1 MLETG
6 RRSAISTSELGLYS
20 DRSDRYNRNRYGLIV
35 RKFVIGVM
43 VVVTVI
49 LVAIFMYDFTSAMS
63 ANSKV
68 NQETKHIYILQNA
81 LKKSPNL
88 SKKSVNF
95 STILPQAIVN
105 QTDIPAVKS
114 RASDN
119 AEHESPAQRNGTIDL
134 TLPESRIMRSGEL
147 ESRAQNLHN
156 FKQRKRVLKSVEEDK
171 ENEGSEA
178 KQLLDNHAIGYRMR
192 QRYNYPDPEGDI
204 NTGEAR
210 PTPFHWEF
218 KTPHPSS
225 FKRPRYP
232 QLSQYRYPQSSR
244 NIQDIIKYLTNDAEM
259 PPNRGIKFT
268 GVYVNPK
275 KYDLF
280 PGIGEMMSG
289 SDKSEEDVAS
299 PYPVT
304 YHNDPFYQY
313 KPKHP
318 ADVNLLAP
326 SNVRFSPTG
335 IHRYNPYYDSLYSR
349 PLFNKPIGMEPQY
362 ENAGAYSTNTLGKNR
377 KPKPFSV
384 MLDIYPIT
392 DIMEQNKKPTW
403 SRPADDYDS
412 RRPLQFTRGP
422 KLYGSS
428 PQPPVPL
435 VAMPSPTTL
444 PEEEERQQM
453 IFHLNLYP
461 RRKNKLNR
469 HDIIHKSE
477 SMGLKER
484 QEFAE
489 KIMSPLESIAKHLTD
504 HSAIE
509 QSKFEENENP
519 ETTNLPLTR
528 YHEINLDDKDEKDG
542 DLEINK
548 DSETYPDPSS
558 EGGRVEENVT
568 VPSNHKLN
576 VDEDYTSTKKFEVDL
591 QKTMKFVKNDC
602 ANCDNATAIDDPKT
616 SANKSADLSKDVDTV
631 EGFQRFSDG
640 LLRSDWVGSMI

>member
-1 MLETG
+1 MLETN

-35 RKFVIGVM
+35 RKFTIGVM

-49 LVAIFMYDFTSAMS
+49 LVAIFMYDFASATS

-88 SKKSVNF
+88 SRKSVN
-95 STILPQAIVN
+95 STILPEAIVN
-105 QTDIPAVKS
+105 QTDTLLAES
-114 RASDN
+114 RSSDDAN
-119 AEHESPAQRNGTIDL
+119 YKNSTQQNSIVDL

-156 FKQRKRVLKSVEEDK
+156 FKQRKRVLKSVEDDK
-171 ENEGSEA
+171 ENAGPEG
-178 KQLLDNHAIGYRMR
+178 KQLLDNHAVVYRVR
-192 QRYNYPDPEGDI
+192 QRYKHSDSDEDI
-204 NTGEAR
+204 SSEEAR

-259 PPNRGIKFT
+259 PNRGIKFT

-289 SDKSEEDVAS
+289 SDKSEEEEEP

-304 YHNDPFYQY
+304 YNNDPFYQY

-318 ADVNLLAP
+318 ADVNLLAT
-326 SNVRFSPTG
+326 SNVRFSPSG
-335 IHRYNPYYDSLYSR
+335 IHRYSPYYDPLYSR
-349 PLFNKPIGMEPQY
+349 PLFNYNKPIVTEPQY
-362 ENAGAYSTNTLGKNR
+362 ENVGGYSTNTLKNR

-392 DIMEQNKKPTW
+392 DIMEQNKKTTW
-403 SRPADDYDS
+403 PLPQAPADDYDS
-412 RRPLQFTRGP
+412 RRPVHFTRGP
-422 KLYGSS
+422 KFFAS
-428 PQPPVPL
+428 PSQSPL
-435 VAMPSPTTL
+435 PLIAVPSPTTL
-444 PEEEERQQM
+444 SEDEERQQM

-461 RRKNKLNR
+461 RKKNKLNR
-469 HDIIHKSE
+469 HDIIHRSGLMGSE
-477 SMGLKER
+477 ER
-484 QEFAE
+484 QQFAK
-489 KIMSPLESIAKHLTD
+489 KIMTPLESIAKHLTD

-509 QSKFEENENP
+509 ESKYEENENP
-519 ETTNLPLTR
+519 KISNLPLTR
-528 YHEINLDDKDEKDG
+528 YHEISLDDKDEKDEG
-542 DLEINK
+542 LELDK
-548 DSETYPDPSS
+548 DSETYPNPDN
-558 EGGRVEENVT
+558 EDRVEENVT
-568 VPSNHKLN
+568 VPLNHKIN
-576 VDEDYTSTKKFEVDL
+576 ADEEYVDTEKYEIDL
-591 QKTMKFVKNDC
+591 QKTTEPTKNNY
-602 ANCDNATAIDDPKT
+602 ANCNNATIIDSPKT
-616 SANKSADLSKDVDTV
+616 KVNISVDLSKDVDTI
-631 EGFQRFSDG
+631 EGFQRFSEG
-640 LLRSDWVGSMI
+640 LLRSE

>member
-1 MLETG
+1 MLETS

-35 RKFVIGVM
+35 RKFTIGVM

-49 LVAIFMYDFTSAMS
+49 LVAIFMYDFASAMS

-88 SKKSVNF
+88 SRKSLN
-95 STILPQAIVN
+95 STILPEAIVLN
-105 QTDIPAVKS
+105 QTDTFPAES
-114 RASDN
+114 RSSDEASY
-119 AEHESPAQRNGTIDL
+119 ESPTQRNGSVE
-134 TLPESRIMRSGEL
+134 PAPAESRIMRSGEP

-156 FKQRKRVLKSVEEDK
+156 FKQRKRVLKSIVDDGK
-171 ENEGSEA
+171 ENERPGA
-178 KQLLDNHAIGYRMR
+178 KQLLDNHAIVYRVR
-192 QRYNYPDPEGDI
+192 QRYKHPDSDEEDI
-204 NTGEAR
+204 SAEETR

-259 PPNRGIKFT
+259 PNRGIKFT
-268 GVYVNPK
+268 GVYMNPK

-289 SDKSEEDVAS
+289 SDKSEEDETPPYS
-299 PYPVT
+299 PT
-304 YHNDPFYQY
+304 YSNDPFYQY

-318 ADVNLLAP
+318 ADVNLLAT

-335 IHRYNPYYDSLYSR
+335 LHRYSPYYDTLYSR
-349 PLFNKPIGMEPQY
+349 PLYNYNKPIVTEPQY
-362 ENAGAYSTNTLGKNR
+362 ENVGAYSSNTLGKSR

-392 DIMEQNKKPTW
+392 DIMEQNKKTAWP
-403 SRPADDYDS
+403 RPQGSTDDYDP

-422 KLYGSS
+422 KFYPS
-428 PQPPVPL
+428 PQPSPIPL

-461 RRKNKLNR
+461 RKKNKLNR
-469 HDIIHKSE
+469 HDIIHRSE
-477 SMGLKER
+477 MMGLEE
-484 QEFAE
+484 QQQFAK

-504 HSAIE
+504 HSTIE
-509 QSKFEENENP
+509 ESDDENP
-519 ETTNLPLTR
+519 ETTHLPLTR
-528 YHEINLDDKDEKDG
+528 YHEINLDEKDDG
-542 DLEINK
+542 LELDK
-548 DSETYPDPSS
+548 DSENYPDSD
-558 EGGRVEENVT
+558 RAEENVT
-568 VPSNHKLN
+568 VPLNHKIT
-576 VDEDYTSTKKFEVDL
+576 DEDYASTEKFDL
-591 QKTMKFVKNDC
+591 QKTTESTTKDS
-602 ANCDNATAIDDPKT
+602 ANCDNAKSIDGPK
-616 SANKSADLSKDVDTV
+616 SNASKSVDFSKDVDTV

-640 LLRSDWVGSMI
+640 LLRSD